1 MIAPLLDETIDEGKR
16 LQLREEIAEKNGI
29 SKRSL
34 YRYEAK
40 FREEK
45 FSGLRLMNRE
55 KRRSQALPENYD
67 EIVGEAIHLKREVPK
82 RSVRQIIKILETEG
96 YAPPGVIKASTL
108 QRYLYNDSCAGRA
121 P

>member
-55 KRRSQALPENYD
+55 KRR
-67 EIVGEAIHLKREVPK
+67 
-82 RSVRQIIKILETEG
+82 
-96 YAPPGVIKASTL
+96 
-108 QRYLYNDSCAGRA
+108 
-121 P
+121 